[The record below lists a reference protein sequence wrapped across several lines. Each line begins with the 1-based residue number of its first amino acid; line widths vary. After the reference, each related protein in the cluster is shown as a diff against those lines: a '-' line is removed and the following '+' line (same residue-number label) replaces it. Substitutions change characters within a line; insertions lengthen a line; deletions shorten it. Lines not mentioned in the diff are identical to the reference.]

1 MILRSKIIALAM
13 ALALAACGNESAN
26 SSVST
31 NNSPASTVS
40 AQTTIPPSDVN
51 SVVEPDSNPAWQT
64 LNIGTEANFPPLRYI
79 DENQDIT
86 GFHVEIIKAAAKAAE
101 LNVKFVITSNI
112 KKLNLLPNNPNYQVI
127 LGTFANNEENRKFAN
142 FSNPIVSSKF
152 MIYLRQNSGK
162 GEGTLEDLKD
172 KKISID
178 DYYANNPALKDIVVK
193 ATGSENNLV
202 VKSRY
207 FLAWQAMARGEADAV
222 FSDNLMFLH
231 TEEMYKDRV
240 NYGYKAVDLNAKN
253 DATILFEKNQTELL
267 NKFNKGLD
275 EIKKNGQYD
284 AIQKKWFGD
293 VV

>member
-1 MILRSKIIALAM
+1 M
-13 ALALAACGNESAN
+13 
-26 SSVST
+26 
-31 NNSPASTVS
+31 
-40 AQTTIPPSDVN
+40 
-51 SVVEPDSNPAWQT
+51 
-64 LNIGTEANFPPLRYI
+64 
-79 DENQDIT
+79 
-86 GFHVEIIKAAAKAAE
+86 
-101 LNVKFVITSNI
+101 
-112 KKLNLLPNNPNYQVI
+112 I
-127 LGTFANNEENRKFAN
+127 LGTFANNEENRKLAN

-178 DYYANNPALKDIVVK
+178 DYYANNPTLKDIVVK

-207 FLAWQAMARGEADAV
+207 FLAWQAMARGETDAV

-253 DATILFEKNQTELL
+253 DTTILFEKNQTELL
-267 NKFNKGLD
+267 NKFNKGLE